1 MSTAVAPVSAPAKGM
16 EKIRR
21 ALTGG
26 HPLLYVQSWEEPRI
40 ERLVQHLAKT
50 FFGQPVP
57 FGVWS
62 VVDGLL
68 VDGMPIPETRDP
80 MRALDAILQAS
91 GKGFYMLKDFPAS
104 SDARPE
110 IVRRL
115 RDLYRG
121 LKDRGRH
128 VLLLSPRLAIPEDL
142 KKEIYVVEY
151 ELPDEV
157 EISRII
163 DASVRRRLGA
173 EAIDDSA
180 VRRLALAMRGLTA
193 DEIGHL
199 LGKVFAVRKGFDES
213 AFLEVLAEKEQMSKK
228 EGVLEF
234 VPPRFSIEDIGGYET
249 LKTWLRKRQAL
260 FSKEALD
267 AGIPIPR
274 GILLMGISGCGKSLC
289 VKTIS
294 TLWNLPLFRL
304 DMNAVFGTENPES
317 TFLKALRS
325 VEAVS
330 PAVLW
335 IDEIE
340 MGVGGYREGGD
351 AAMSRIFS
359 GFLTWMQEKSALV
372 FVAATA
378 NRIQLLP
385 AEIIRK
391 GRFDQVFFVDL
402 PTEEERKQIFTI
414 HLRKNRCDPA
424 RFDLVFLSKAT
435 KGWNG
440 AEIEQAVV
448 SAVVE
453 SYSEARPVTEDDLHR
468 VISATVPLA
477 VTMEEQIKAIKSWAH
492 DRALNASTAQ
502 KM

>member
-1 MSTAVAPVSAPAKGM
+1 MNSAVAPPPKAM
-16 EKIRR
+16 ERIRR
-21 ALTGG
+21 ALVGG
-26 HPLLYVQSWEEPRI
+26 HPLIYVQSWEESRV

-50 FFGQPVP
+50 FYGEPSSY
-57 FGVWS
+57 GVWS
-62 VVDGLL
+62 VSEGLTVDGHAVANTQDLL
-68 VDGMPIPETRDP
+68 G
-80 MRALDAILQAS
+80 ALEAILGGE
-91 GKGFYMLKDFPAS
+91 GKAFYLLKDFGGAA
-104 SDARPE
+104 DGRPE

-128 VLLLSPRLAIPEDL
+128 VILLSPRLVIPEDA
-142 KKEIYVVEY
+142 KKEVYVVEY
-151 ELPDEV
+151 ELPDEG
-157 EISRII
+157 EIGRML
-163 DASVRRRLGA
+163 DTGLKRRLGA
-173 EAIDDSA
+173 EGLGESDSK
-180 VRRLALAMRGLTA
+180 RLSLALRGLTA

-199 LGKVFAVRKGFDES
+199 LSKTFATRVAFDEE
-213 AFLEVLAEKEQMSKK
+213 AFREILAEKEQMSRK

-234 VPPRFSIEDIGGYET
+234 VPPRVSLDDVGGYDV
-249 LKTWLRKRQAL
+249 LKGWLAKRQKL
-260 FSKEALD
+260 FSREALD

-274 GILLMGISGCGKSLC
+274 GILLMGVSGCGKSLC

-294 TLWNLPLFRL
+294 TEWNLPLFRL
-304 DMNAVFGTENPES
+304 DMNAIFGTDNPEA

-340 MGVGGYREGGD
+340 MGVGGYRDGQD
-351 AAMSRIFS
+351 ASMSRIFS

-402 PTEEERKQIFTI
+402 PTEEERKQIFRI
-414 HLRKNRCDPA
+414 HLTKNKCDVS
-424 RFDLVFLSKAT
+424 RLDLVFLAKAT
-435 KGWNG
+435 NGWNG
-440 AEIEQAVV
+440 AEIEQAVIA
-448 SAVVE
+448 AVVDA
-453 SYSEARPVTEDDLHR
+453 YSEKRDIGEDDLYR
-468 VISATVPLA
+468 MISATVPLS
-477 VTMEEQIKAIKSWAH
+477 VTMEEQIKAIRSWAH
-492 DRALNASTAQ
+492 ERALNASRPG
-502 KM
+502 

>member
-1 MSTAVAPVSAPAKGM
+1 MSTTAAAAAIQAPAKAT

-21 ALTGG
+21 ALVGG
-26 HPLLYVQSWEEPRI
+26 HPLIYVQSWEESRV
-40 ERLVQHLAKT
+40 ERLALHLART

-57 FGVWS
+57 CGIWT
-62 VVDGLL
+62 VVDGLV
-68 VDGMPIPETRDP
+68 VDGLPVPDTRDP
-80 MRALDAILQAS
+80 VKALEAVLQGT
-91 GKGFYMLKDFPAS
+91 GKGFYLFKDFPTTSGRA
-104 SDARPE
+104 E

-121 LKDRGRH
+121 LKDRGRF
-128 VLLLSPRLAIPEDL
+128 VLLVSPRLDIPEDA
-142 KKEIYVVEY
+142 KKEIHYVEY
-151 ELPDEV
+151 ELPDEG

-163 DASVRRRLGA
+163 DATVRKRISADGLDDHAVKRL
-173 EAIDDSA
+173 S
-180 VRRLALAMRGLTA
+180 LAMRGLTA

-199 LGKVFAVRKGFDES
+199 LTKVFAQRRAFDES

-234 VPPRFSIEDIGGYET
+234 VAPRFTLDDIGGYDI
-249 LKTWLRKRQAL
+249 LKTWLRKRQPL

-267 AGIPIPR
+267 AGIPIPK

-304 DMNAVFGTENPES
+304 DMNAVFGTNNPEA
-317 TFLKALRS
+317 TFLRALRS

-359 GFLTWMQEKSALV
+359 GFLTWMQEKNALV

-402 PTEEERKQIFTI
+402 PTEEERKQIFSI
-414 HLRKNRCDPA
+414 HLKKGRCDPS
-424 RFDLVFLSKAT
+424 RFDLIFLSKAT

-448 SAVVE
+448 SAVVDA
-453 SYSEARPVTEDDLHR
+453 YSEGRPLTEEDLHR
-468 VISATVPLA
+468 VISATVPLS

-492 DRALNASTAQ
+492 DRALNAS
-502 KM
+502 KP

>member
-1 MSTAVAPVSAPAKGM
+1 MSTATIAVQSPSRAM
-16 EKIRR
+16 DKIRR
-21 ALTGG
+21 ALVGG
-26 HPLLYVQSWEEPRI
+26 HPLLYIQSWEEPRV

-50 FFGQPVP
+50 FFGQSVP

-80 MRALDAILQAS
+80 LKALDAILQAS
-91 GKGFYMLKDFPAS
+91 GKGFYLLKDFPAS
-104 SDARPE
+104 SSTRPE

-128 VLLLSPRLAIPEDL
+128 VLLLSPRLSLPEDL
-142 KKEIYVVEY
+142 KKEIYVIEY
-151 ELPDEV
+151 ELPDEA

-163 DASVRRRLGA
+163 DAGVRRRLGA
-173 EAIDDSA
+173 DAMDDTA
-180 VRRLALAMRGLTA
+180 VKRLALAMRGLTA

-199 LGKVFAVRKGFDES
+199 LAKTFAHRKSFDES
-213 AFLEVLAEKEQMSKK
+213 AFLEVLGEKEQMSKK

-234 VPPRFSIEDIGGYET
+234 VPPRFSIDDIGGYDT
-249 LKTWLRKRQAL
+249 LKTWLRKRQSL

-402 PTEEERKQIFTI
+402 PTEEERKQIFGI
-414 HLRKNRCDPA
+414 HFRKNRCDPA
-424 RFDLVFLSKAT
+424 RFDLVFLAKAT

-440 AEIEQAVV
+440 AEIEQAVI
-448 SAVVE
+448 SAVID
-453 SYSEARPVTEDDLHR
+453 SYAEARPVMEDD
-468 VISATVPLA
+468 
-477 VTMEEQIKAIKSWAH
+477 
-492 DRALNASTAQ
+492 
-502 KM
+502 

>member
-1 MSTAVAPVSAPAKGM
+1 MSTLAPAVAAPPKATDR
-16 EKIRR
+16 IRR
-21 ALTGG
+21 ALLGG
-26 HPLLYVQSWEEPRI
+26 HPILFVQTWEETRV
-40 ERLVQHLAKT
+40 ERLALHLAKT
-50 FFGQPVP
+50 FFGTPTP
-57 FGVWS
+57 CGIWS
-62 VVDGLL
+62 VVDGLV
-68 VDGMPIPETRDP
+68 VDGVPVPETRDP
-80 MRALDAILQAS
+80 LKALEAILQAT
-91 GKGFYMLKDFPAS
+91 GKGFYLLKDFPTS
-104 SDARPE
+104 PDGRPE

-128 VLLLSPRLAIPEDL
+128 VLLVSPRLSIPEEA
-142 KKEIYVVEY
+142 KKEIFVVEY
-151 ELPDEV
+151 ELPDDA
-157 EISRII
+157 EIGRII
-163 DASVRRRLGA
+163 EGVMRRRQGA
-173 EAIDDSA
+173 TLEEPA
-180 VRRLALAMRGLTA
+180 VKRLSLAMRGLTA
-193 DEIGHL
+193 DEIGHVL
-199 LGKVFAVRKGFDES
+199 SKVFAQRQAFDEA

-234 VPPRFSIEDIGGYET
+234 VPPRFSIEDIGGYDT
-249 LKTWLRKRQAL
+249 LKTWLLKRKNL
-260 FSKEALD
+260 FSREALD

-274 GILLMGISGCGKSLC
+274 GVLLMGVSGCGKSLA

-304 DMNAVFGTENPES
+304 DMNAIFGTPNPEA
-317 TFLKALRS
+317 TFLKALRA

-351 AAMSRIFS
+351 ASMSRIFS

-385 AEIIRK
+385 AEVIRK

-402 PTEEERKQIFTI
+402 PNEEERKQIFAI
-414 HLRKNRCDPA
+414 HLKKNRCEPG
-424 RFDLVFLSKAT
+424 RFDLVFLAKAT

-440 AEIEQAVV
+440 AEIEQIVV
-448 SAVVE
+448 SSVVD
-453 SYSEARPVTEDDLHR
+453 SYSEKRALTEDDLHR
-468 VISATVPLA
+468 VISSTVPLSI
-477 VTMEEQIKAIKSWAH
+477 TMEEQIKAIKSWAH
-492 DRALNASTAQ
+492 DRALNASRP
-502 KM
+502 